1 MKYGKECKT
10 VEDLAEY
17 VLDVMMNGSDELGVN
32 DAFSFTDWLQNYLSE
47 IAYGY

>member
-10 VEDLAEY
+10 VDELAEY
-17 VLDVMMNGSDELGVN
+17 VLDVMMNGSEELGVY
-32 DAFSFTDWLQNYLSE
+32 DAMSFNDWLQNYLND